1 MPNSWLELLSQN
13 AQRKESKHGCVVVIA
28 APTIETLRVFEK
40 WFLPQNCSFNNK
52 SIDLLG
58 YTSYNL
64 QSADA
69 DDATIELYSLKF
81 PLSRNKIQYLEAFL
95 DVQSAKIKWY
105 FLLDW
110 GLSDQIYWL
119 RQLSESIDTLKN
131 EQVSLMAG
139 SITVVCLNS
148 DHIYFKLR
156 NTTEWHSNHV
166 EFLQQSLRSF
176 CLLKKCSLIYSDSSD
191 LETSRLQVFTK
202 LLFDNYRGI
211 QTDFVSTCKLLIP
224 YGSDTVGLIKTLDE
238 TFDPSEVLD
247 GDFIAQRYEKMIPGP
262 KMSDLQGLEG
272 IGENSPFD
280 LDHPYTVDVQQKLSE
295 LYRLSKKGFANA
307 KV

>member
-1 MPNSWLELLSQN
+1 M
-13 AQRKESKHGCVVVIA
+13 VVIA

-40 WFLPQNCSFNNK
+40 RFLPQNCSFNNK

-58 YTSYNL
+58 YTSCNL
-64 QSADA
+64 QSEEADNA
-69 DDATIELYSLKF
+69 NIELYSLKF

-95 DVQSAKIKWY
+95 DVQSAKIKWW

-110 GLSDQIYWL
+110 GLSDQIHWL

-131 EQVSLMAG
+131 EQASLMAG
-139 SITVVCLNS
+139 SITVACLNS
-148 DHIYFKLR
+148 DQIYFKLR

-191 LETSRLQVFTK
+191 SETSRLQVFIK

-211 QTDFVSTCKLLIP
+211 QTEFVNTCKLLIP
-224 YGSDTVGLIKTLDE
+224 YGSDTEGLIKTLDD

-247 GDFIAQRYEKMIPGP
+247 GDFMAQRYEKMIPRP
-262 KMSDLQGLEG
+262 KMSDLQGLED
-272 IGENSPFD
+272 IEENSPFD
-280 LDHPYTVDVQQKLSE
+280 LEHPYTVDVQQKLSE
-295 LYRLSKKGFANA
+295 LYKLSKKRFANA
-307 KV
+307 KG